1 LAGAWGRSEA
11 ACQAGVT
18 AHFDADAVRLEAPS
32 GAEVLLERPRYTL
45 DRDARVTIRFA
56 LPDAPGGVSGA
67 GGEGVLVIEGAE
79 EGRLR
84 VVARRFV
91 DRRTGG
97 VSAVLDPAED
107 AIAATLSLI
116 RCAGAAEGAKLRGRS

>member
-1 LAGAWGRSEA
+1 VAAGVGADAAVAGAEG
-11 ACQAGVT
+11 
-18 AHFDADAVRLEAPS
+18 D
-32 GAEVLLERPRYTL
+32 LLRQVFL